1 MKVFMN
7 LAWFL
12 NKKTSVHNRNYFI
25 IWRCT
30 LELVAPKVI
39 GIVVDEI
46 NDETLT
52 TDKLLKWVVL
62 LVIVGITMYILRY
75 IWRIMIFGFAKI
87 SSPIT
92 KNLYEYFTKMSPSFY
107 QSNRTGDL
115 MAHATNDIQAIQ
127 QTAGAGVLTLVDSLA
142 VGDVYS

>member
-7 LAWFL
+7 LAWFF
-12 NKKTSVHNRNYFI
+12 KQEKRAYITGI
-25 IWRCT
+25 ILLFGVAL

-46 NDETLT
+46 NDGTLT

-75 IWRIMIFGFAKI
+75 IWRIMIFG
-87 SSPIT
+87 SSLKLARQLR
-92 KNLYEYFTKMSPSFY
+92 KNLYEHFTKMSPSFY

-115 MAHATNDIQAIQ
+115 MAHATNDIQTSSKLLEQVFDAC
-127 QTAGAGVLTLVDSLA
+127 
-142 VGDVYS
+142 

>member
-7 LAWFL
+7 LAWFF
-12 NKKTSVHNRNYFI
+12 KQEKRAYITGI
-25 IWRCT
+25 ILLFGVAL

-62 LVIVGITMYILRY
+62 LVIVGITMYIWRY
-75 IWRIMIFGFAKI
+75 IWRIMIFG
-87 SSPIT
+87 SSLKLARQLR

-107 QSNRTGDL
+107 Q
-115 MAHATNDIQAIQ
+115 
-127 QTAGAGVLTLVDSLA
+127 
-142 VGDVYS
+142 

>member
-7 LAWFL
+7 LAWFFKQEKRAYITGIVL
-12 NKKTSVHNRNYFI
+12 LFGVAL
-25 IWRCT
+25 

-46 NDETLT
+46 NDGTLT

-62 LVIVGITMYILRY
+62 LVIVGITMYVLRY
-75 IWRIMIFGFAKI
+75 VWRIMIFG
-87 SSPIT
+87 SSLKLARQLR
-92 KNLYEYFTKMSPSFY
+92 KNLYEHFTKMSPSFY

-115 MAHATNDIQAIQ
+115 MAHALMTFKPFSKLLEQ
-127 QTAGAGVLTLVDSLA
+127 VF
-142 VGDVYS
+142 

>member
-7 LAWFL
+7 LAWFF
-12 NKKTSVHNRNYFI
+12 KQEKRAYITGI
-25 IWRCT
+25 ILLFGVAL

-46 NDETLT
+46 NEGTLT

-62 LVIVGITMYILRY
+62 LVLVGITMYILRY
-75 IWRIMIFGFAKI
+75 VWRIMIFWVFIKV

-92 KNLYEYFTKMSPSFY
+92 EKF
-107 QSNRTGDL
+107 
-115 MAHATNDIQAIQ
+115 
-127 QTAGAGVLTLVDSLA
+127 V
-142 VGDVYS
+142 

>member
-1 MKVFMN
+1 MVFKQEKR
-7 LAWFL
+7 AYI
-12 NKKTSVHNRNYFI
+12 TGI
-25 IWRCT
+25 ILLFGVAL

-46 NDETLT
+46 NDGTLT

-75 IWRIMIFGFAKI
+75 IWRIMIFG
-87 SSPIT
+87 SSLKLARQLR
-92 KNLYEYFTKMSPSFY
+92 KNLYEHFTKMSPSFY

-115 MAHATNDIQAIQ
+115 MAHATNDIRLSSKLLEQ
-127 QTAGAGVLTLVDSLA
+127 VF
-142 VGDVYS
+142 

>member
-7 LAWFL
+7 LAWFF
-12 NKKTSVHNRNYFI
+12 KQEKRAYITGI
-25 IWRCT
+25 ILLFGVAL

-46 NDETLT
+46 NDGTLT

-75 IWRIMIFGFAKI
+75 IWRIMIFG
-87 SSPIT
+87 SSLKLARQLR
-92 KNLYEYFTKMSPSFY
+92 KNLYEHFTKMSPSFY

-115 MAHATNDIQAIQ
+115 MAHATNDIQAIR
-127 QTAGAGVLTLVDSLA
+127 QTRRSRCFDAC
-142 VGDVYS
+142 